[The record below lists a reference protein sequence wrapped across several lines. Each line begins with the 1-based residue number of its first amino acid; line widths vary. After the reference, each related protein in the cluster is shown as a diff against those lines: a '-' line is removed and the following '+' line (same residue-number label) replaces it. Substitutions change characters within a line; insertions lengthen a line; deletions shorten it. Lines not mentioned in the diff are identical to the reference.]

1 MLLWEVSP
9 GFYYWKPPA
18 NENRIVVQHSCFIF
32 SARPIDPVIYREIS
46 ISKEHK
52 TEIRML
58 LQKYYGIDRG
68 GSISLNSLQAVDKW
82 LSALVMPPPSLA
94 LAG

>member
-1 MLLWEVSP
+1 MGTSLNVKNDDTCRLAGEL
-9 GFYYWKPPA
+9 
-18 NENRIVVQHSCFIF
+18 
-32 SARPIDPVIYREIS
+32 ARLTGRKDTI
-46 ISKEHK
+46 
-52 TEIRML
+52 L
-58 LQKYYGIDRG
+58 RG